1 MRLSHPLPPPP
12 PSLSNSESES
22 SADSEWARIIEDFPR
37 TARLLAKHCEV
48 KSRDD
53 SGIVLAVES
62 AGRNMIKF
70 SGSLT
75 GELKKRFGDN
85 YRVEI
90 ESDNG
95 GGMSTVAGGERRKME
110 SRMRIAEE
118 AIKTDPFVR
127 ELTAR
132 IEGAKVVSVRP
143 IEE

>member
-1 MRLSHPLPPPP
+1 
-12 PSLSNSESES
+12 
-22 SADSEWARIIEDFPR
+22 
-37 TARLLAKHCEV
+37 
-48 KSRDD
+48 
-53 SGIVLAVES
+53 
-62 AGRNMIKF
+62 MIKF

-95 GGMSTVAGGERRKME
+95 GGGGMSTVAGGERRKME

-118 AIKTDPFVR
+118 AIKADPFVR